1 MVGNNGWGIRIAR
14 PANSPLTGTL
24 VAQNR
29 VHGNARA
36 GITVMGSAVAGN
48 TIVQNNVTGNSI
60 AGITTSMCYPFDL
73 FDDTPINNTWAR
85 NQGTAP
91 DGMQ

>member
-1 MVGNNGWGIRIAR
+1 
-14 PANSPLTGTL
+14 
-24 VAQNR
+24 
-29 VHGNARA
+29 
-36 GITVMGSAVAGN
+36 MGSAVAGN

-91 DGMQ
+91 DAMK